1 MSSSVWSSNLNVGD
15 SPNLSKEN
23 YMEPYLPRGMAF
35 QVFYP
40 TTQTSMIS
48 YSPCFIISWVM
59 GV

>member
-1 MSSSVWSSNLNVGD
+1 MSSSVWSSNLNVGE

-23 YMEPYLPRGMAF
+23 CMEPYLPGGMAS
-35 QVFYP
+35 QDLYP

-48 YSPCFIISWVM
+48 YSPCFIVTWVM